1 MLLLNFLNM
10 CIFIMKGDDMSK
22 DSDFKSTPPQSNNH
36 KPSTPEI
43 IPCEKKPTHL
53 KLVASNPAPV
63 EETPFPPFLLA
74 RPTEGFS
81 AEVSHVPVK
90 NTPLTLFEMKIK
102 DPSHYLACTL
112 ALELEEGL
120 EEDEEGKVICH
131 FSSIQDGSL
140 NKLVMEDET
149 LFGLILVQFQMRI
162 MEQLLLFCS
171 EQCAS
176 ELTLYMDHDQAEKF
190 GIYESFLTHQGKA
203 LTFNGEQTEM
213 VMPADPETFDAWVD
227 FMDKTS
233 RDFRQTLWKDQKE
246 NPVIRFYLKSDPQ
259 LRFF

>member
-1 MLLLNFLNM
+1 MSHDSDSKLILLQG
-10 CIFIMKGDDMSK
+10 KGDKTFSAETTTNK
-22 DSDFKSTPPQSNNH
+22 D
-36 KPSTPEI
+36 KPSLLEI
-43 IPCEKKPTHL
+43 NAPTKKPSHL
-53 KLVASNPAPV
+53 KLVASNPTPV

-90 NTPLTLFEMKIK
+90 NTPLTLFEMTIK

-131 FSSIQDGSL
+131 FPPIQDEPL

-149 LFGLILVQFQMRI
+149 LFGLILVQFQMRV

-190 GIYESFLTHQGKA
+190 GIYESFRTHQGKA